1 MDFIRAFKYPFHNSA
16 KVISIVLVLTIIFT
30 FCIALIASSHDWSSY
45 LQFISYR
52 HALDSVNE
60 LDQPGSGA
68 LLGMLGLLAVMV
80 FEGFWLSGY
89 SVEVIRAIMKDYD
102 TMPGIEIGANLR
114 KGFWLFL
121 SGLWYVIVS
130 LFLGVVLWLLVG
142 IFSKL
147 SFLLGS
153 IASIGAIV
161 LVIAYIF
168 LAGWA
173 YFVGVTRYAWAD
185 DRSALFAIRHNMRIA
200 REHRGPSIRLS
211 AFMIALMIIYGIA
224 RSIVEGVVG
233 GFIGPDIVVAAVI
246 TFITY
251 YAFNLFQHFSTQ
263 HLIAQ
268 YALEIGIGG
277 QNEFD
282 KDKVDHIR

>member
-1 MDFIRAFKYPFHNSA
+1 MDFTRAFKYPFHNSA
-16 KVISIVLVLTIIFT
+16 KVISIVLVLTILFT

-45 LQFISYR
+45 LQLIGY
-52 HALDSVNE
+52 HEALDSVNE
-60 LDQPGSGA
+60 LDEPGSGA
-68 LLGMLGLLAVMV
+68 VLGMLGLMAVMV

-89 SVEVIRAIMKDYD
+89 SVEVIRAIMNNYD

-121 SGLWYVIVS
+121 SGLWYAIVS

-153 IASIGAIV
+153 IASIGAII
-161 LVIAYIF
+161 LAIAYIF

-173 YFVGVTRYAWAD
+173 YFVGVARYAWD
-185 DRSALFAIRHNMRIA
+185 GDRSALYAIRHNMRIA
-200 REHRGPSIRLS
+200 REHRGPSMRLS
-211 AFMIALMIIYGIA
+211 AFMIALFLIYAIA
-224 RSIVEGVVG
+224 RWIVETAIG

-277 QNEFD
+277 QHEFD
-282 KDKVDHIR
+282 KDKVDYIQ

>member
-16 KVISIVLVLTIIFT
+16 KVISIVLVLTILFT
-30 FCIALIASSHDWSSY
+30 FCIALIASSHDWTSY
-45 LQFISYR
+45 LQLIGYR
-52 HALDSVNE
+52 EALDSVAE
-60 LDQPGSGA
+60 LDKPGAGA
-68 LLGMLGLLAVMV
+68 FLGLFGLMAVMV

-89 SVEVIRAIMKDYD
+89 SVAVIRAIMKNYD

-121 SGLWYVIVS
+121 SGLWYGISS
-130 LFLGVVLWLLVG
+130 LFLGIVLWLLVG
-142 IFSKL
+142 TFSRL

-153 IASIGAIV
+153 VASIGAIL
-161 LVIAYIF
+161 LVIVYIF
-168 LAGWA
+168 VAGWA
-173 YFVGVTRYAWAD
+173 YFVGMARYAWAG
-185 DRSALFAIRHNMRIA
+185 DRSALFAILHNMRIA
-200 REHRGPSIRLS
+200 REHRAPSVRLS
-211 AFMIALMIIYGIA
+211 AFMIALFIIYAIA
-224 RSIVEGVVG
+224 RWIVESVIG
-233 GFIGPDIVVAAVI
+233 GFLGPDIVVAAVV

-282 KDKVDHIR
+282 KDKVDYIQ

>member
-1 MDFIRAFKYPFHNSA
+1 MDFTRAFKYPFLNSA
-16 KVISIVLVLTIIFT
+16 KVISIVLVLTIVFT

-45 LQFISYR
+45 LQLIDYEETLHNFS
-52 HALDSVNE
+52 E
-60 LDQPGSGA
+60 LDAPGAGA
-68 LLGMLGLLAVMV
+68 LLGLLGLLVVMV

-89 SVEVIRAIMKDYD
+89 SVDVIRAIMKNYD

-121 SGLWYVIVS
+121 SGLWYGVVS
-130 LFLGVVLWLLVG
+130 LFLAVALWLLVS
-142 IFSKL
+142 IFARL
-147 SFLLGS
+147 SLGS
-153 IASIGAIV
+153 VASIGAIV

-173 YFVGVTRYAWAD
+173 YFVGVARYAWAG

-200 REHRGPSIRLS
+200 REHRGLSIRLS
-211 AFMIALMIIYGIA
+211 AFMIALLIIYGTV
-224 RSIVEGVVG
+224 RSIVESVIG
-233 GFIGPDIVVAAVI
+233 GFLGPDIVVAAVVS
-246 TFITY
+246 FITY
-251 YAFNLFQHFSTQ
+251 HAFNLFQHFSTQ

-268 YALEIGIGG
+268 YALAIGIGG

-282 KDKVDHIR
+282 KDKVDYIQ

>member
-1 MDFIRAFKYPFHNSA
+1 MDFTRAFKYPFHNSA
-16 KVISIVLVLTIIFT
+16 KVISIVLVLTILFT
-30 FCIALIASSHDWSSY
+30 FCIALIASSYDWSSY
-45 LQFISYR
+45 LQLLGYR
-52 HALDSVNE
+52 EALDSVSE
-60 LDQPGSGA
+60 LDAPGAGA
-68 LLGMLGLLAVMV
+68 VLGLLGLMAVMV

-89 SVEVIRAIMKDYD
+89 SVDVIRSIMKNYD

-121 SGLWYVIVS
+121 SGLWYGIVS
-130 LFLGVVLWLLVG
+130 LFLGLVLWLLVG
-142 IFSKL
+142 VFSTL
-147 SFLLGS
+147 SSLLGG
-153 IASIGAIV
+153 IASIAAIV
-161 LVIAYIF
+161 MIIAYVF

-173 YFVGVTRYAWAD
+173 YFVGMTRYAWAG
-185 DRSALFAIRHNMRIA
+185 DRSTLFAIRHNMRIA
-200 REHRGPSIRLS
+200 REHRALSIRLS

-224 RSIVEGVVG
+224 RWLVESVIG

-268 YALEIGIGG
+268 YALEIAVDG
-277 QNEFD
+277 QNEFE
-282 KDKVDHIR
+282 KDKVDYT

>member
-16 KVISIVLVLTIIFT
+16 KVISIVLVLTILFT
-30 FCIALIASSHDWSSY
+30 FCIALIASSHDWTSY
-45 LQFISYR
+45 LQLIGYR
-52 HALDSVNE
+52 EALDSVAE
-60 LDQPGSGA
+60 LDTPGAGA
-68 LLGMLGLLAVMV
+68 ALGLLGLMAVMV

-89 SVEVIRAIMKDYD
+89 SVAVIRAIMKNYD

-121 SGLWYVIVS
+121 SGLWYGIVS
-130 LFLGVVLWLLVG
+130 LFLAVVLWFLVG
-142 IFSKL
+142 IFSRL

-153 IASIGAIV
+153 VATIGAII

-173 YFVGVTRYAWAD
+173 YFVGVARYAWAG
-185 DRSALFAIRHNMRIA
+185 DRSALFAIMHNMRIA

-211 AFMIALMIIYGIA
+211 AFMIALLIIYGIA
-224 RSIVEGVVG
+224 RSLVESAIG
-233 GFIGPDIVVAAVI
+233 GFLGPDIVVAAVI
-246 TFITY
+246 AFITY

-282 KDKVDHIR
+282 KDKVDYIQ

>member
-16 KVISIVLVLTIIFT
+16 KVISIVLVLTILFT

-45 LQFISYR
+45 LQLIGYQETL
-52 HALDSVNE
+52 ASVSE
-60 LDQPGSGA
+60 LDMPGAGA
-68 LLGMLGLLAVMV
+68 VTGLLGLMAVMV
-80 FEGFWLSGY
+80 LEGFWLSGY

-114 KGFWLFL
+114 RGFWLFL
-121 SGLWYVIVS
+121 SGLWYGIVS
-130 LFLGVVLWLLVG
+130 LFLAVVLWMLVG
-142 IFSKL
+142 VFSRL
-147 SFLLGS
+147 SSLLGG
-153 IASIGAIV
+153 IVSIGAIV

-173 YFVGVTRYAWAD
+173 YFVGVTRYAWAG
-185 DRSALFAIRHNMRIA
+185 DRSALFAIKHNMRIA

-224 RSIVEGVVG
+224 RSIVEGVIG
-233 GFIGPDIVVAAVI
+233 GFIGPDIVVAAVM

-282 KDKVDHIR
+282 KDKVDHIQ